1 MGRFVLAQIFKTIK
15 IAILVTSKKPKE
27 SRRNKSTATE
37 KDKARTNK
45 MEVNDNLKIPTLVA
59 QSKKDIL
66 HQKQA
71 SFG

>member
-1 MGRFVLAQIFKTIK
+1 MAQIFKTIK
-15 IAILVTSKKPKE
+15 IAILVTNKKPKE
-27 SRRNKSTATE
+27 SRRNKITATE

-45 MEVNDNLKIPTLVA
+45 MEVNDNLKILTLVA